1 MVWSQPPPA
10 ITYLGLLLFLQL
22 DLVLPFCLY
31 SRTQY
36 CSLPLK
42 LVTLR
47 ATAASSASF
56 LRQYEKEM
64 YLKEYLFIPITTN
77 HIYLTILQSRKGRKY
92 T

>member
-1 MVWSQPPPA
+1 MWSQLLPA
-10 ITYLGLLLFLQL
+10 TTCLGPLLFLQL

-31 SRTQY
+31 SGTQS
-36 CSLPLK
+36 CSFPLK

-56 LRQYEKEM
+56 LRQYKKEM
-64 YLKEYLFIPITTN
+64 YLKEYLFIPITMN
-77 HIYLTILQSRKGRKY
+77 HIYLTILQSWKGVKY